1 MHWSS
6 RAIVESLFQVTKQGL
21 LERFDD
27 CKPSQPVWRDSMLGA
42 LLKGKETND
51 ENVVDLLTQF
61 CPHSEFHPNISKL
74 TAAFDA
80 SEEDPGTGW
89 YQGDTCYEVNKL
101 IISSLIAYANALHII
116 HKVNMQLEDKREGAI
131 IPERP
136 ELQSKLKDGM
146 EQLFRCSHLLWRI
159 TSSNILRHHL
169 KLLKTTHWLYHPTI
183 SDAKPSSKV
192 YGELVQYEVS
202 EGLVEDEQEQTE
214 EFRSMKDIPNL
225 DKSFLRWM
233 QLQVAHRIG
242 QDILSPVRD
251 TSQTILQ
258 KVKISVVTVKH
269 PQGQDCEMEPWV
281 ELLRKLHFPEK
292 FDVEGAIDAIKE
304 AIRDN
309 KYTDSIFK
317 KFRKSPDFNLT
328 EFPGNL
334 HCEVLLALLMK
345 YYQDYVRQDSTTLRL
360 LAQVWL
366 PLCCYSIHHLKGLYS
381 PWIVP

>member
-6 RAIVESLFQVTKQGL
+6 RASVESLFRVTEQNL

-27 CKPSQPVWRDSMLGA
+27 CKPSQPVRRDSMLAA

-51 ENVVDLLTQF
+51 ENVVDLLTQL
-61 CPHSEFHPNISKL
+61 CPRSEFLPNISKL

-80 SEEDPGTGW
+80 SEDDPGTGW
-89 YQGDTCYEVNKL
+89 YRGDTCYEVHKL
-101 IISSLIAYANALHII
+101 IISSLIAYANALRIVQ
-116 HKVNMQLEDKREGAI
+116 KVNTQLEDKREAAI
-131 IPERP
+131 IKRPER
-136 ELQSKLKDGM
+136 QSKLKDGM

-183 SDAKPSSKV
+183 SDAKLPSKV
-192 YGELVQYEVS
+192 YGELAQYELS
-202 EGLVEDEQEQTE
+202 EGLVEDEQEQSE

-242 QDILSPVRD
+242 QDILSPVRGA
-251 TSQTILQ
+251 SQALLQ
-258 KVKISVVTVKH
+258 KVKISIVTVKH
-269 PQGQDCEMEPWV
+269 PQGQDREMEPWV
-281 ELLRKLHFPEK
+281 EMLRKLHFPEK
-292 FDVEGAIDAIKE
+292 FDMEGAINAIKK
-304 AIRDN
+304 AISDD

-317 KFRKSPDFNLT
+317 KFRKSPNFNLT

-334 HCEVLLALLMK
+334 HCEVLLGLLMK
-345 YYQDYVRQDSTTLRL
+345 YYQDYVGQDSTTLRL
-360 LAQVWL
+360 LAQVCFHFVAIL
-366 PLCCYSIHHLKGLYS
+366 FI
-381 PWIVP
+381 I